1 MAVPPDPGPHLVVV
15 RPHFA
20 LGLLEQALD
29 GPPRARH
36 PHQIGQARPLGRVGQ
51 VERHLV
57 RPGDAAPDQE
67 RAREALGRAVER
79 QVRPVIQARTLG
91 AVPCAEALPSVR
103 SQVLDPRRH
112 RAPPEPPGVAQEHAH
127 LRVLDPARR
136 ARILSLHPGR
146 LGALLQ
152 EPGLVQHRHQH
163 RRWVGQVFHHIAL
176 QVVPGRVRVP
186 AHPRQELLHSVRR
199 RVACGLGQLPAVV
212 LTYASATMGLPP
224 YHSGAHLHDP
234 ADRCTDILR

>member
-1 MAVPPDPGPHLVVV
+1 MSFDSQRRDEPPDLWNRERQEVWDEACRVRPPCGALFGAATDHGEVGQGEVGQGEVGQGEHGQGDVAVPPDPGPHLVVV

-91 AVPCAEALPSVR
+91 AVPCAEAPPCVGG
-103 SQVLDPRRH
+103 QVLDPRRH
-112 RAPPEPPGVAQEHAH
+112 RAPTEPLARRDSHHVAAPVPLRPLPDGAVSPIHAVPCHPGERH
-127 LRVLDPARR
+127 ARR
-136 ARILSLHPGR
+136 AR
-146 LGALLQ
+146 A
-152 EPGLVQHRHQH
+152 
-163 RRWVGQVFHHIAL
+163 
-176 QVVPGRVRVP
+176 P
-186 AHPRQELLHSVRR
+186 A
-199 RVACGLGQLPAVV
+199 
-212 LTYASATMGLPP
+212 
-224 YHSGAHLHDP
+224 
-234 ADRCTDILR
+234 